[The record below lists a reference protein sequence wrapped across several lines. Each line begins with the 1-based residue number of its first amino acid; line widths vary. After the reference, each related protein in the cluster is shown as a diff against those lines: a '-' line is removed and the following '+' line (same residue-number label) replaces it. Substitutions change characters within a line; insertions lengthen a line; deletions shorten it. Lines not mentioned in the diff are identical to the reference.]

1 MANAPLLYDEQ
12 KTVLNDI
19 RRQIADIMKQVDDFV
34 NKVEIRILEE
44 ERGLDEKIKQYATLQ
59 AEKQKLVETRI
70 TIEQERKILDK
81 EKEGN
86 RLKQISLTQK
96 EEELNEKLK
105 KVQAI
110 IN

>member
-1 MANAPLLYDEQ
+1 
-12 KTVLNDI
+12 
-19 RRQIADIMKQVDDFV
+19 MKQVDDFV